1 MRGDL
6 NKQSHLFSYF
16 SPESRVREDHPLR
29 TIKAYADQAL
39 GRLSE
44 QLGEM
49 YSDTGRPS
57 IPPERLLKAKLLIAL
72 YTVRSER
79 LFCEMLDYNLLFRWF
94 LDMDVEEASFD
105 ASTFSKNLERLLQ
118 ARMAD
123 EFFAA
128 VVKLCREQQLLS
140 DEHFSVDGTLIE
152 AWASHKSFRPK
163 DGGNDGGDGNNF
175 HGQARR
181 NDTHASTTDPQAKL
195 YRKGPGKEARL
206 SFGAQVLMENR
217 NGLCVEVAVTDA
229 LVPESD
235 VALDLIRT
243 QKRKKRPIKSVGAD
257 KGYHNKKFVKGL
269 KRNHIQPHVACIN
282 GRRVDGLDGRTTHS
296 RGYQISQTVRKRIEQ
311 IMGWTKTIGGMRKT
325 RHKGVARTDAAMKFV
340 CTAYNLL
347 RLSRL
352 QPLTAELRPA

>member
-6 NKQSHLFSYF
+6 NKQSHLFSCF
-16 SPESRVREDHPLR
+16 SPESRVPGNHPLR

-39 GRLSE
+39 GRLSG
-44 QLGEM
+44 QLGVM

-94 LDMDVEEASFD
+94 LDMDVEEESFD

-123 EFFAA
+123 EFFAT

-163 DGGNDGGDGNNF
+163 DGGNGDDDGNNF
-175 HGQARR
+175 HGQTRR
-181 NDTHASTTDPQAKL
+181 NDTHQSTTDPESKL
-195 YRKGPGKEARL
+195 YRKGAGKEAKL

-217 NGLCVEVAVTDA
+217 NGLCVGVAVTDA

-235 VALDLIRT
+235 AALDLIRQ
-243 QKRKKRPIKSVGAD
+243 QKRKKRPMQSVGAD

-269 KRNHIQPHVACIN
+269 NDNGIKPHVACIK
-282 GRRVDGLDGRTTHS
+282 GRHVDGLDGRTTNS

-325 RHKGVARTDAAMKFV
+325 RHKGVTRTDAAMKFV

-352 QPLTAELRPA
+352 RPLTPELRPA

>member
-6 NKQSHLFSYF
+6 NKQSHLFAYF

-29 TIKAYADQAL
+29 TIKRYADQAL

-49 YSDTGRPS
+49 YSATGRPS

-128 VVKLCREQQLLS
+128 VVKLCREQKLLS

-163 DGGNDGGDGNNF
+163 DGKDDDDGNNF
-175 HGQARR
+175 HGQTRR
-181 NDTHASTTDPQAKL
+181 NDTHESTTDPESKL
-195 YRKGPGKEARL
+195 YRKGAGKEAKL
-206 SFGAQVLMENR
+206 SFGAHVLMENR
-217 NGLCVEVAVTDA
+217 NGLCVDVAVTDA
-229 LVPESD
+229 LIPESD
-235 VALDLIRT
+235 VALELIRA
-243 QKRKKRPIKSVGAD
+243 QKQKKRPIKSVGAD

-269 KRNHIQPHVACIN
+269 KRNHIQPHVACID
-282 GRRVDGLDGRTTHS
+282 GRHVDGLDGRTTRS

-352 QPLTAELRPA
+352 RPLTPEMRPA